1 MISLLFNIV
10 RKSVRFVK
18 RLSLPLDQKK
28 IAQQVGYCDFF
39 GGVGDMNFNRPFT
52 SLRY

>member
-1 MISLLFNIV
+1 MISHLFNIV

-18 RLSLPLDQKK
+18 RPSHPLDQKK
-28 IAQQVGYCDFF
+28 IAQQMGCCDFF
-39 GGVGDMNFNRPFT
+39 GGVWDMNFNRPFT